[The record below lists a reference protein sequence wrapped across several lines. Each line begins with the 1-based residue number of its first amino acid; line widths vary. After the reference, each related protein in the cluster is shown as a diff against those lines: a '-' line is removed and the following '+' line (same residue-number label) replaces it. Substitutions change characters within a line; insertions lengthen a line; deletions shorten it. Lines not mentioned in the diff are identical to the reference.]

1 MKIAFKIP
9 PTITD
14 FSQKKL
20 LIEVGDND
28 ICFLIYD
35 SNPFTVLGLYVF
47 DFDKNIIATD
57 YAAHL
62 NNIIDNENILSAQY
76 SAINV
81 VYNFKNATLI
91 PTTYFSNDTKEAIA
105 ALLFTNVHLQKI
117 KVTTVAHLNEVKL
130 LYAVP
135 TVIENTLL
143 QHFSTAIFTHANAL
157 QIKQPPT
164 PHFLQCI
171 VYHSTIKLILY
182 KNEHL
187 QIIQLFDYK
196 NPTDVSYH
204 LLNVCEQ
211 FDILPVHVHLQLG
224 GFIEVDSYLYEN
236 IYKYFLTVQL
246 ATLPADVTV
255 AADVAT
261 IPAQYFTHL
270 ITAAQC
276 V

>member
-20 LIEVGDND
+20 LIEVSDND
-28 ICFLIYD
+28 ICFMIYE
-35 SNPFTVLGLYVF
+35 SSPLTVLGLYVF
-47 DFDKNIIATD
+47 DFDKNIIAAD

-76 SAINV
+76 AAVNV
-81 VYNFKNATLI
+81 VYNLKNATLI
-91 PTTYFSNDTKEAIA
+91 PATYFNNEHKDAIA

-117 KVTTVAHLNEVKL
+117 KVIDVTHLNDVKL

-135 TVIENTLL
+135 AVIESTLL
-143 QHFSTAIFTHANAL
+143 QHFSTAAYTHSNAT
-157 QIKQPPT
+157 QIKQPPQ

-182 KNEHL
+182 KDEQL

-224 GFIEVDSYLYEN
+224 GFIEVDSYLYES
-236 IYKYFLTVQL
+236 IYKYFLTVKV

-255 AADVAT
+255 ATDVAT

-270 ITAAQC
+270 IMAAQC